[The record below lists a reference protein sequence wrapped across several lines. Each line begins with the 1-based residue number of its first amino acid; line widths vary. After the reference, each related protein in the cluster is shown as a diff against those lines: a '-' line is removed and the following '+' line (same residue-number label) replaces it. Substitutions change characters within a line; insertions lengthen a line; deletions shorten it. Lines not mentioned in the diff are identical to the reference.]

1 MAMGDTNLPVVKVFG
16 NPKKADYKVITV
28 GTIKQ
33 AAPKRDGKPISV
45 LKVAVLPF
53 KQYYVVNMWIFAETV
68 DDVAKYH
75 KIAFK
80 KSGASSFNYNIEG
93 TGTVPETK
101 ITEFQ

>member
-16 NPKKADYKVITV
+16 NPSKADYKVITV

-45 LKVAVLPF
+45 LKVAVTPF
-53 KQYYVVNMWIFAETV
+53 KQYYTVNMWIFAETV
-68 DDVAKYH
+68 DEVAKYH

-80 KSGASSFNYNIEG
+80 KSGASSFNFNIEG
-93 TGTVPETK
+93 TGTVPEDK
-101 ITEFQ
+101 ITEFK